1 MGSCHRAELGQMKR
15 RYWSLSVGLLLGLL
29 LVAPHAAHAEGGTW
43 PPVGQLAGGTPGDVA
58 VQGDYAYVAAE
69 AAFTVIDISDPAF
82 PAQVGSWDTP
92 GIAFGVAAAGA
103 YAYVADAE
111 EGLRVIDISDPAA
124 PVEVGSWDTPGCA
137 HGVAVAGG
145 YAYVADGYGG
155 LRVIDISDPAAPMEV
170 GSCDTPD
177 AAWGVAVAGGYAYMA
192 DGYGGLRVIDISD
205 PAAPVKVGSLG
216 TLTWALSVAVAE
228 GYAYVADGDAG
239 VRVIDISD
247 PAAPV
252 EVGFWDTP
260 GEAQGVAVAGG
271 YVYLA
276 DCGWGLVIFPEYGN
290 GGPQADF
297 AASLASGEAPL
308 TVEFTDLSTHS
319 PTSWSWRFGDDGTS
333 TAQHPSHTYTS
344 EGTYTVSLTV
354 SNAGGSDTV
363 SVLSGLGTPVSRPV

>member
-155 LRVIDISDPAAPMEV
+155 LRVIDISDPAAP
-170 GSCDTPD
+170 
-177 AAWGVAVAGGYAYMA
+177 
-192 DGYGGLRVIDISD
+192 
-205 PAAPVKVGSLG
+205 
-216 TLTWALSVAVAE
+216 
-228 GYAYVADGDAG
+228 
-239 VRVIDISD
+239 
-247 PAAPV
+247 V

-363 SVLSGLGTPVSRPV
+363 SVLSGLGTPVWRPV

>member
-111 EGLRVIDISDPAA
+111 EGL
-124 PVEVGSWDTPGCA
+124 
-137 HGVAVAGG
+137 
-145 YAYVADGYGG
+145 
-155 LRVIDISDPAAPMEV
+155 
-170 GSCDTPD
+170 
-177 AAWGVAVAGGYAYMA
+177 
-192 DGYGGLRVIDISD
+192 
-205 PAAPVKVGSLG
+205 
-216 TLTWALSVAVAE
+216 
-228 GYAYVADGDAG
+228 
-239 VRVIDISD
+239 RVIDISD

-363 SVLSGLGTPVSRPV
+363 SVLSGLGTPVWRPV